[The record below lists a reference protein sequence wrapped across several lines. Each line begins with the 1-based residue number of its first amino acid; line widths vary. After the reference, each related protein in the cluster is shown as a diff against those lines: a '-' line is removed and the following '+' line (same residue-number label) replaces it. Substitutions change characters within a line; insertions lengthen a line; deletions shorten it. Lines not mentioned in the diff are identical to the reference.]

1 MSEMFRAMTKE
12 EWKDRDNL
20 FELAWEMKSWV
31 KGKGEEDVNEVKILL
46 IQKGTMLGRSVAT
59 TYGYVITYMM
69 NSIGS
74 TIEFPEED
82 DIFKVIQKATELINF
97 IKL

>member
-1 MSEMFRAMTKE
+1 MSEMFRGMTKE

-20 FELAWEMKSWV
+20 FEPAWEMKSWV
-31 KGKGEEDVNEVKILL
+31 KGKNEEDVNEVKVLL
-46 IQKGTMLGRSVAT
+46 IQKGSMLGRSVAT
-59 TYGYVITYMM
+59 TNGYVITYMM